1 MNVTNIPAPDLY
13 MEALIVMMQQK
24 LLTVSIQVE
33 WVTSGG
39 SQSLPDYIL
48 TGSSVSHDTE

>member
-1 MNVTNIPAPDLY
+1 MNVTNISAPDLN
-13 MEALIVMMQQK
+13 MEVLIAMTQQK
-24 LLTVSIQVE
+24 LLTGSIQVE

-48 TGSSVSHDTE
+48 TGSSVIRDTE